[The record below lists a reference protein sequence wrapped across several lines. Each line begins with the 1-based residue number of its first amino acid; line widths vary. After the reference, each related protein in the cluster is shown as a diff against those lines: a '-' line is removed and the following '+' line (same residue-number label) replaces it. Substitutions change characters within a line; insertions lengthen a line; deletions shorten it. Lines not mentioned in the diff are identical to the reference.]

1 MRKLL
6 IAEPSD
12 TLASALENALQEQ
25 WSLYVCSDGYST
37 IDTLKYLTPD
47 AMILN
52 LRLPQKDGLAVL
64 EECFPVL
71 PPVILALT
79 DYQSPY
85 LMQTATSLGVGYIM
99 MVPCQV
105 SQIKARLGDMLS
117 ASQTP
122 PNVLERHLKALRINT
137 GYSGYRCLMAAIPAF
152 KEDPDQLLGKEI
164 YPRVAQECGLS
175 DGRCV
180 ERAIRFA
187 THAAWEQRDNHVW
200 SHYFPQNIDGD
211 VDFPANRDFIKR
223 LAEMI

>member
-12 TLASALENALQEQ
+12 VLASALENALQEQ

-37 IDTLKYLTPD
+37 VDTLKYLTPD

-105 SQIKARLGDMLS
+105 AQIQARLEDMN
-117 ASQTP
+117 AAAQTP
-122 PNVLERHLKALRINT
+122 HNILDRHLKALQVNS
-137 GYSGYRCLMAAIPAF
+137 GYAGYRCVKAAILIYR
-152 KEDPDQLLGKEI
+152 EDPEQLLKKEI
-164 YPRVAQECGLS
+164 YPRVAKECDLN
-175 DGRCV
+175 DDRCV
-180 ERAIRFA
+180 ERAIRYA
-187 THAAWEQRDNHVW
+187 LEKAWLKRNIRVW
-200 SHYFPQNIDGD
+200 SHYFPQNETGD
-211 VDFPANRDFIKR
+211 VDFPGNRDFIKR